1 MMLPS
6 RDRRTASLRPRP
18 LLAVESSDRVVSP
31 AEPLRIATS
40 GHDRCGKLL
49 SRPPAPGQGDHRFGY
64 SELWPLRQRARWC
77 RRRADVPSAAA
88 QRSSLGPVILR
99 MKLTRPL
106 LRSDHVARPDL
117 VDRLQAGGNRRL
129 TLLAAPLGFGK
140 TTLLPEWA
148 GAEPGRAVAWLSL
161 DDDENDPARFFAY
174 VIAALQTAIPH
185 VGDRALATL
194 GMPGAGL
201 ITVVLSLLINDLDGV
216 DEPTALVLDDYH
228 VITNAGIRDA
238 VCYLVEHLP
247 EAL

>member
-1 MMLPS
+1 MVP
-6 RDRRTASLRPRP
+6 
-18 LLAVESSDRVVSP
+18 E
-31 AEPLRIATS
+31 TS
-40 GHDRCGKLL
+40 G
-49 SRPPAPGQGDHRFGY
+49 RPIGGRSAIQFG
-64 SELWPLRQRARWC
+64 
-77 RRRADVPSAAA
+77 
-88 QRSSLGPVILR
+88 SSHPQNEA
-99 MKLTRPL
+99 TRPL

-194 GMPGAGL
+194 GMPAQG
-201 ITVVLSLLINDLDGV
+201 
-216 DEPTALVLDDYH
+216 
-228 VITNAGIRDA
+228 
-238 VCYLVEHLP
+238 
-247 EAL
+247 

>member
-1 MMLPS
+1 
-6 RDRRTASLRPRP
+6 
-18 LLAVESSDRVVSP
+18 
-31 AEPLRIATS
+31 
-40 GHDRCGKLL
+40 
-49 SRPPAPGQGDHRFGY
+49 
-64 SELWPLRQRARWC
+64 
-77 RRRADVPSAAA
+77 
-88 QRSSLGPVILR
+88 

-117 VDRLQAGGNRRL
+117 VDRLQAGRNRRL

-247 EAL
+247 EALRLVVSTLAEPHLPLARLRARGELVELRADASPTKRRRRFLAML